1 MDNIILDF
9 CYNLRNAGVRISVL
23 ETIDAITAI
32 KHIGFG
38 DKESFKYAL
47 STALIKSEEDILIF
61 EKQFESFFNI
71 KLFNMDYS
79 DGNLDTVKTL
89 DKEWSNLTAS
99 IINKDDRQFLE
110 LFNKAVDSSRLN
122 EMQYRTQQGMY
133 VQKIMDQIGL
143 KNFEEDLIYLSQRKI
158 PGTESMVSALEKR
171 KKDLWEFVE
180 NYVKSQYELHEGRRN
195 EHSLEN
201 RLQDT
206 RFAELKEHEMESM
219 KTIINRFVKK
229 IYSQYSKR
237 KKNYKKGFLDIKK
250 TLRKNSS
257 NDGMLFDIQWR
268 FKKINRPDI
277 FVICDI
283 SNSVRYASHFMLL
296 FLYSL
301 NKTLLKIR
309 SFVMC
314 SDLVEVSHIFKEYEV
329 EEALDRIYSGED
341 LDILLGY
348 TDYGESFKDF
358 KEICGKSINKKST
371 IIILGDARN
380 NDTNPHIEIL
390 KEIKDKCKKLIWLN
404 PEKKLL
410 WGTSDSEMD
419 RYLPYCDIAEE
430 CNTIGQLNKVLNDI
444 FKRS

>member
-1 MDNIILDF
+1 MDNLLLDF
-9 CYNLRNAGVRISVL
+9 CYNLRNEGIRISVS
-23 ETIDAITAI
+23 ETIDALKAI
-32 KHIGFG
+32 NHIGYG
-38 DKESFKYAL
+38 DRESFKYAL
-47 STALIKSEEDILIF
+47 RTALIKSEEDALIF

-71 KLFNMDYS
+71 KLFDMDYDHGVFDAAKTHEKKWS
-79 DGNLDTVKTL
+79 D
-89 DKEWSNLTAS
+89 LTGS
-99 IINKDDRQFLE
+99 IINKDDRLFLE
-110 LFNKAVDSSRLN
+110 LFNKAIDASRLN
-122 EMQYRTQQGMY
+122 EMRYRTQQGMY
-133 VQKIMDQIGL
+133 AQKIMDKIGI
-143 KNFEEDLIYLSQRKI
+143 KNLEEDIMFLSESKI
-158 PGTESMVSALEKR
+158 PGTESMVSALEKK
-171 KKDLWEFVE
+171 KKDLQEFTE
-180 NYVKSQYELHEGRRN
+180 TYVRSQYELREGRRN
-195 EHSLEN
+195 KDSLES
-201 RLQDT
+201 RLQNT
-206 RFAELKEHEMESM
+206 RFAQLKEHEMEAM
-219 KTIINRFVKK
+219 KAIINRFVKK

-277 FVICDI
+277 YVICDI

-301 NKTLLKIR
+301 NETLLKIR

-314 SDLVEVSHIFKEYEV
+314 SNLVEVSHVFKSYDV

-348 TDYGESFKDF
+348 TDYGESFNDF

-380 NDTNPHIEIL
+380 NDTNPHVEIL
-390 KEIKDKCKKLIWLN
+390 KEIKDKSKTLIWLN
-404 PEKKLL
+404 PESRLV

-430 CNTIGQLNKVLNDI
+430 CNTIEQLNKVLNDI
-444 FKRS
+444 FMKA

>member
-23 ETIDAITAI
+23 ETIDAISAI
-32 KHIGFG
+32 KLIGFT
-38 DKESFKYAL
+38 DRISFKYAL

-61 EKQFESFFNI
+61 EKQFESFFNV
-71 KLFNMDYS
+71 KLFDLDYS
-79 DGNLDTVKTL
+79 DGNFDVAKAL
-89 DKEWSNLTAS
+89 DKEWSDLTES

-110 LFNKAVDSSRLN
+110 LFNKAIDSSRLN

-133 VQKIMDQIGL
+133 VQKIMDQIGV
-143 KNFEEDLIYLSQRKI
+143 KNLEEDITYLSETKI
-158 PGTESMVSALEKR
+158 PGAQSMVSALEKK
-171 KKDLWEFVE
+171 KKDLQEFTE
-180 NYVKSQYELHEGRRN
+180 TYVKNQYELREGKRN
-195 EHSLEN
+195 KNTLEN

-206 RFAELKEHEMESM
+206 RFADLKEHEMEDM
-219 KTIINRFVKK
+219 KAIINRFVKK
-229 IYSQYSKR
+229 IYSRYSKR

-301 NKTLLKIR
+301 NETLLKIR

-314 SDLVEVSHIFKEYEV
+314 SDLVEVSHVFKEYEA

-390 KEIKDKCKKLIWLN
+390 KEIKDKCKTLIWLN
-404 PEKKLL
+404 PERRLL

-430 CNTIGQLNKVLNDI
+430 CNTIGQLNKILNDI
-444 FKRS
+444 FKRT

>member
-301 NKTLLKIR
+301 NNTLLKIR
-309 SFVMC
+309 SFVMY

>member
-1 MDNIILDF
+1 MDNLLLDF
-9 CYNLRNAGVRISVL
+9 CYNLRNEGVRISVS
-23 ETIDAITAI
+23 ETIDAIKAI
-32 KHIGFG
+32 KHIGYS

-71 KLFNMDYS
+71 GLFNMDYNS
-79 DGNLDTVKTL
+79 GDFDIEKAL
-89 DKEWSNLTAS
+89 DKELSELTAS

-110 LFNKAVDSSRLN
+110 LFNKAIDSTNLN

-133 VQKIMDQIGL
+133 VQKILDQIGI
-143 KNFEEDLIYLSQRKI
+143 KNLEEDIMFLSETKI
-158 PGTESMVSALEKR
+158 PGAQSMVSALEKK
-171 KKDLWEFVE
+171 KKDLQEFTE
-180 NYVKSQYELHEGRRN
+180 SYVKSQYELWEGRRN
-195 EHSLEN
+195 KDTLEN
-201 RLQDT
+201 RLQYT
-206 RFAELKEHEMESM
+206 RFAELKEHEMEEM

-229 IYSQYSKR
+229 IYARYSKR
-237 KKNYKKGFLDIKK
+237 KINYKKGFLDIKK

-314 SDLVEVSHIFKEYEV
+314 SDLVEVSHVFKEYGA

-358 KEICGKSINKKST
+358 KEICGNAINKKST

-390 KEIKDKCKKLIWLN
+390 KEIKDKCKTLIWLN
-404 PEKKLL
+404 PEKRLL

-430 CNTIGQLNKVLNDI
+430 CNTIDQLNKTLNDI
-444 FKRS
+444 FKRT

>member
-32 KHIGFG
+32 KHIGYS

-47 STALIKSEEDILIF
+47 STALVKSEEDILIF
-61 EKQFESFFNI
+61 DKQFESFFNV
-71 KLFNMDYS
+71 KLFDMGYS
-79 DGNLDTVKTL
+79 EENVGVVKAL
-89 DKEWSNLTAS
+89 DKEWDDLTES

-110 LFNKAVDSSRLN
+110 LFNKAIDSSRLD

-133 VQKIMDQIGL
+133 VQKIMDQIGV
-143 KNFEEDLIYLSQRKI
+143 KNLEEDIVFLSESKI
-158 PGTESMVSALEKR
+158 PGTESMVSALEK
-171 KKDLWEFVE
+171 KKRDLQEFTE
-180 NYVKSQYELHEGRRN
+180 AYVKSQYELRESKRN
-195 EHSLEN
+195 KNALEN

-206 RFAELKEHEMESM
+206 RFAELKEHEMEAM
-219 KTIINRFVKK
+219 KVIINRFVKK
-229 IYSQYSKR
+229 IYSRYSKR
-237 KKNYKKGFLDIKK
+237 KRNYKKGFLDIKK

-301 NKTLLKIR
+301 NETLLKIR

-314 SDLVEVSHIFKEYEV
+314 SDLVEVSHVFKEYEV

-390 KEIKDKCKKLIWLN
+390 KEIKDKCKTLIWLN

-430 CNTIGQLNKVLNDI
+430 CNTIGQLNKILNDI
-444 FKRS
+444 FVRA